1 MGIPFTKLLV
11 GGIAP
16 TKKNESIFEDR
27 QGSILHNWF
36 SLAEGLVRES
46 CR

>member
-16 TKKNESIFEDR
+16 TPKNKCIFEDR
-27 QGSILHNWF
+27 QDSILHNWF
-36 SLAEGLVRES
+36 SLAEGLMTTEL
-46 CR
+46 